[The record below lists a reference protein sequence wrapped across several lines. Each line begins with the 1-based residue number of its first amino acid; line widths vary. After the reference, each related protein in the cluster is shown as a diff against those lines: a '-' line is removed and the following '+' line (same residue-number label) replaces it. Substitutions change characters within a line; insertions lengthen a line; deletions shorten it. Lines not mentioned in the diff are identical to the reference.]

1 MKEGENMRKK
11 FLAVALSMS
20 MAFSLAACGSNNTKN
35 TTSDDVE
42 SSAAATADAGEAVEF
57 ERPEET
63 VTLNV
68 YTQTANY
75 SGEQIGWFAQVML
88 EKFNVKLNIIPDAEG
103 VFSTRMESGDL
114 GDIIIFGGDMD
125 QYNQAVEKEMLFD
138 WNDEDLL
145 SNYGSYIQEHMASA
159 LEHNANISGGTT
171 YGYGY
176 DVATNSKDL
185 KAFDYHPDLRYDLYK
200 EIGSPEI
207 KTLEDYADVL
217 EQMVKACPKSDSG
230 KQTYGVS
237 LFSDWDGDM
246 VMFVKATAALY
257 GWDEFGFGLYNVN
270 TQEYQDC
277 LADDSMYLR
286 CLKFYNDLYQR
297 GLLDPDSSTQTYDN
311 VIEDY
316 TDGAAFMNIF
326 AWMGAVSY
334 NTPEHL
340 EAGKAMM
347 ALPAEDSQPLV
358 YGCSIYG
365 SNRIWAIGA
374 NTEYPELCMAIINW
388 LSTPEGAMTNQY
400 GPKDV
405 TWTYDENGK
414 TVFTELGKACNKDN
428 ETEMTDGYTGTYKDG
443 QCQINCTTW
452 SLDAENPDSNGET
465 YNDEKWESELNSEVS
480 AIQQDWRDYTGF
492 ANANEY
498 LESRPYSLSLGT
510 EFTNSVKDDEL
521 QVVWNQVATCIKEY
535 SWKAIYAKD
544 DAEYDKVVA
553 EMKEKADGY
562 GYAECV
568 EFQKGEA
575 ELRKAAEEA
584 VKAIQ

>member
-1 MKEGENMRKK
+1 MRKK
-11 FLAVALSMS
+11 FLVVALSMS
-20 MAFSLAACGSNNTKN
+20 MAFSLAACGNNNTKN

-42 SSAAATADAGEAVEF
+42 SSAEATADTQEAVEF

-114 GDIIIFGGDMD
+114 GDIILFGGDMD
-125 QYNQAVEKEMLFD
+125 QYNQAVEKDMLFD

-145 SNYGSYIQEHMASA
+145 SNYGSYIQENMSSA

-171 YGYGY
+171 YGFGY

-217 EQMVKACPKSDSG
+217 EKMVKACPKSDSG

-237 LFSDWDGDM
+237 LFPDWDGDM

-270 TQEYQDC
+270 TQEYEDC

-286 CLKFYNDLYQR
+286 CLKFYNNLYQR

-340 EAGKAMM
+340 AEGKAMM
-347 ALPAEDSQPLV
+347 AVPAEDSQPLV
-358 YGCSIYG
+358 YGCSVYG
-365 SNRIWAIGA
+365 GNRIWAIGA

-388 LSTPEGAMTNQY
+388 LCTPEGSMTNQY

-428 ETEMTDGYTGTYKDG
+428 ETEMTGGYTGTYKDG

-465 YNDEKWESELNSEVS
+465 YNDEKWESELNSEVVE
-480 AIQQDWRDYTGF
+480 IQQDWRDSTGY

-535 SWKAIYAKD
+535 SWKAIYAKN
-544 DAEYDKVVA
+544 DAEYDKIVS
-553 EMKEKADGY
+553 EMKKKAEGY
-562 GYAECV
+562 GYEECV

-575 ELRKAAEEA
+575 QLRKAAEDA
-584 VKAIQ
+584 VKALDN